1 MNTPEQISIALVD
14 DHVLIRAGLS
24 QLINKH
30 EGLKVTLEASN
41 GADLLK
47 QLHEQSVDVVLLD
60 IDMPVMDGK
69 ATLEI
74 LVKDHPDVKVIM
86 LTVHDHNSFIVN
98 MMEAGA
104 HGYLL
109 KDTQPEEVIR
119 AIHSVMDNGLYFN
132 DRVSRALLGK
142 VSQPKSPHAELTQE
156 SLNQRELDVL
166 SLICAEKTTR
176 EIADEL
182 FLSPKTIEGYRKSLL
197 EKTGAKNVAGLV
209 LYAMRYGLIH

>member
-1 MNTPEQISIALVD
+1 MKANEHISIALVD

-24 QLINKH
+24 QIINKH
-30 EGLKVTLEASN
+30 ENLNVLLEASN
-41 GADLLK
+41 GAILLSK
-47 QLHEQSVDVVLLD
+47 LTETPVDVILLD
-60 IDMPVMDGK
+60 IDMPVLDGK

-74 LVKDHPDVKVIM
+74 LLKEHPQIKVIM

-109 KDTQPEEVIR
+109 KDTEPQEVIS
-119 AIHSVMDNGLYFN
+119 AIHSVMDDGLYFN

-142 VSQPKSPHAELTQE
+142 ISQPKSTHSELTQE

-166 SLICAEKTTR
+166 KLICSEKTTR

-182 FLSPKTIEGYRKSLL
+182 FLSPKTIEGYRKNLL

-209 LYAMRYGLIH
+209 LYALRYGIVK

>member
-1 MNTPEQISIALVD
+1 MTTSKHISIALVD
-14 DHVLIRAGLS
+14 DHVLIRAGIS
-24 QLINKH
+24 QIINKQ
-30 EGLKVTLEASN
+30 EGLEVVLQASN
-41 GADLLK
+41 GAEFLNQLK
-47 QLHEQSVDVVLLD
+47 ETLVDVVLLD

-74 LVKDHPDVKVIM
+74 ILKEYPKIKVIM

-109 KDTQPEEVIR
+109 KDTEPEEVIL
-119 AIHSVMDNGLYFN
+119 AIHSVMDDGLYFN

-142 VSQPKSPHAELTQE
+142 VSQPKSSHVELTKE

-166 SLICAEKTTR
+166 SLICEEKTTR
-176 EIADEL
+176 EIADDL

-209 LYAMRYGLIH
+209 LYALRYGIVK